1 MSKLNDSLMANDK
14 KGIFSNESSK
24 RLMGYSTG
32 FLPFDYQNGYLVS
45 VNDKSNKLNDQ
56 WANTGL
62 FGGQFVTVIGRS
74 GVAKTSFCVQAGSHI
89 IRPFEY
95 GEYYHIDAEGSSNLS
110 RIRALNNF
118 SIEEMREKYFMPG
131 IDYVEDAFSMIY
143 KLAKAK
149 MEMTDLYYN
158 TGRFNEYGEE
168 IKLPQPTVVLID
180 SLPSLQTKEVEDS
193 EELGTQ
199 TYNMRLAIAYNT
211 FYKRLRPI
219 ITRANITVMAIN
231 HIKEK
236 PELAFQKTQ
245 AQIQYMKTNENIPGG
260 TGPIY
265 YSQNL
270 FRFIYRGKLTAEK
283 DGIEG
288 FIVDVE
294 FIKSKTNR
302 GGAKVTLVYDYET
315 GFNSWLTL
323 LYYLN
328 NLGLVKGRNPYSF
341 FESEPSIKFNSK
353 QFMDAIKDEKLRT
366 ALLRESAPHLMEL
379 LSRNKIDVEK
389 EFSPTELI
397 ERFNAS
403 YSDSVDVDV
412 DTEAEV
418 GLV

>member
-1 MSKLNDSLMANDK
+1 MSKLNELLMSKDK
-14 KGIFSNESSK
+14 KGIFSDTTNK
-24 RLMGYSTG
+24 QLIGYPTG

-45 VNDKSNKLNDQ
+45 VTDKSGAVKDQ

-62 FGGQFVTVIGRS
+62 FGGQFVTVIGKS
-74 GVAKTSFCVQAGSHI
+74 GVAKTSFCVQAGSNI
-89 IRPFEY
+89 VKPFEF

-110 RIRALNNF
+110 RIRALNRYSTN
-118 SIEEMREKYFMPG
+118 EMRDKYYMPS
-131 IDYVEDAFSMIY
+131 IDYVEDAFKAIY
-143 KLAKAK
+143 NLAKAK
-149 MEMTDLYYN
+149 LELPEMMYS

-168 IKLPQPTVVLID
+168 IRLPQPTIFLID

-219 ITRANITVMAIN
+219 ISKANITIMAIN

-270 FRFIYRGKLTAEK
+270 LRFIYRGKLVAEK
-283 DGIEG
+283 DGHDG
-288 FIVDVE
+288 FVVDVE

-302 GGAKVTLVYDYET
+302 GGSKVTLIYDYET
-315 GFNSWLTL
+315 GFNPWLTML
-323 LYYLN
+323 HYANTLA
-328 NLGLVKGRNPYSF
+328 LVKGRNPYSYF
-341 FESEPSIKFNSK
+341 DSEPTFKFNTK
-353 QFMDAIKDEKLRT
+353 QFMDVIKDEKLRE
-366 ALLRESAPHLMEL
+366 LMLRECAPHMLEM
-379 LSRNKIDVEK
+379 LSRNKIDPNK
-389 EFSPTELI
+389 EFSPEELLQRMN
-397 ERFNAS
+397 ES
-403 YSDSVDVDV
+403 YSSSSDVDFEE
-412 DTEAEV
+412 EADI
-418 GLV
+418 